1 MAAESSKLM
10 RLTSIK
16 KTILE
21 VMAKENQPRKPK
33 DIAQKVGLNF
43 SSCMMHILGL
53 KKAGYVSSP
62 EKGYYQITN
71 LGRELLEPKISKE
84 AATSLISPLALEKAF
99 YFYTEINQYSGLHA
113 NSLPDFCEKI
123 KHADIRSLEF
133 HLSRKD
139 FERWLESI
147 GDRELAKKMG
157 IIRETEVSGEELRKL
172 VYKATKTRC
181 DELMNLTESP

>member
-1 MAAESSKLM
+1 M
-10 RLTSIK
+10 RLNPIK

-21 VMAKENQPRKPK
+21 VMAEEIQPRKPK

-62 EKGYYQITN
+62 EKGYYKITD
-71 LGRELLEPKISKE
+71 LGRELLKPKVSKE
-84 AATSLISPLALEKAF
+84 AAASLLSPVAPEKAF
-99 YFYTEINQYSGLHA
+99 YFHTGINKYSGLQA
-113 NSLPDFCEKI
+113 NSLPDFCEKL
-123 KHADIRSLEF
+123 KNADIHSLEF

-147 GDRELAKKMG
+147 GDLELAKKMG
-157 IIRETEVSGEELRKL
+157 IIRETEVSGEELRRL
-172 VYKATKTRC
+172 IYNAIKTRC
-181 DELMNLTESP
+181 DVLMTLSSST

>member
-1 MAAESSKLM
+1 M
-10 RLTSIK
+10 RLNPIK

-21 VMAKENQPRKPK
+21 VMAEESHPRKPK
-33 DIAQKVGLNF
+33 DIARKVELNF

-71 LGRELLEPKISKE
+71 LGREILEPKVNKE
-84 AATSLISPLALEKAF
+84 VAASLLGPLAPEKAF
-99 YFYTEINQYSGLHA
+99 YFYTGVNQYLGLLA
-113 NSLPDFCEKI
+113 NSLPDFCKKI
-123 KHADIRSLEF
+123 KNADIKSVEF

-147 GDRELAKKMG
+147 GDQEQAKKMG
-157 IIRETEVSGEELRKL
+157 IIRETEASGEELRRL
-172 VYKATKTRC
+172 VYEAAKTRC
-181 DELMNLTESP
+181 DKLMIVSKYT